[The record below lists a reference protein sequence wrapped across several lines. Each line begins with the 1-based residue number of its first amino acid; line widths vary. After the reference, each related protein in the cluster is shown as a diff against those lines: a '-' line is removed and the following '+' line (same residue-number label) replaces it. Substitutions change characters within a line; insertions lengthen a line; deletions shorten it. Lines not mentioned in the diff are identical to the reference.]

1 MLQKELKMKIYELK
15 DCRQDFE
22 YDDITIGRFSTMELA
37 IDAKENVEK
46 YVEITE
52 TLKEI
57 KSKIQ
62 YEYRVFKNDYSTNF
76 PEPILPVKPPKH
88 PESLLRGFISAKE
101 KFLKEGNLEQ
111 AEIYKKNYQDLCEEN
126 RRVNEQYNS
135 YYKEYC
141 EKSNEWRN
149 NMTEAF
155 EETLSEKEIQIYKLE
170 FDDYE
175 LPLRIEEVE
184 IEDESFKNYDLDFL
198 KGLL

>member
-1 MLQKELKMKIYELK
+1 MKIYELK
-15 DCRQDFE
+15 DSRQDFE
-22 YDDITIGRFSTMELA
+22 YGDITIGRFSTMDLA
-37 IDAKENVEK
+37 IDAKENVEN
-46 YVEITE
+46 YVQITD

-57 KSKIQ
+57 KLNIKFEQ
-62 YEYRVFKNDYSTNF
+62 VVFEKVYCANF

-88 PESLLRGFISAKE
+88 PDSLLRGFIAAKE

-126 RRVNEQYNS
+126 RRKNEQYNS
-135 YYKEYC
+135 LCKEYC
-141 EKSNEWRN
+141 EKSNVWQYD
-149 NMTEAF
+149 MTQAF
-155 EETLSEKEIQIYKLE
+155 EETLSEKEKQIYKLE

-184 IEDESFKNYDLDFL
+184 IEDESFKNYDLNFL

>member
-1 MLQKELKMKIYELK
+1 MKIYELK
-15 DCRQDFE
+15 DSRQDFE
-22 YDDITIGRFSTMELA
+22 YGDITIGRFSTMDLA
-37 IDAKENVEK
+37 IDAKENVEN
-46 YVEITE
+46 YVQITD

-62 YEYRVFKNDYSTNF
+62 YEFRVFENDYSTNF
-76 PEPILPVKPPKH
+76 PGPILPVKQPKH
-88 PESLLRGFISAKE
+88 PDSLLRGFIAAKD

-126 RRVNEQYNS
+126 RRKNEQYNS
-135 YYKEYC
+135 LCKEYC
-141 EKSNEWRN
+141 EKSNVWRYD
-149 NMTEAF
+149 MTQAF

-184 IEDESFKNYDLDFL
+184 IEDESFKNYDLNFL

>member
-1 MLQKELKMKIYELK
+1 MKIYELK
-15 DCRQDFE
+15 DSRQDFE
-22 YDDITIGRFSTMELA
+22 YGDITIGRFSTMDLA
-37 IDAKENVEK
+37 IEAKENVEN
-46 YVEITE
+46 YVQITD

-62 YEYRVFKNDYSTNF
+62 YEFGVFENDYCANF
-76 PEPILPVKPPKH
+76 PEPIPPVKQPKH
-88 PESLLRGFISAKE
+88 PDSLLRGFISAKD

-126 RRVNEQYNS
+126 RKKNEQYNS
-135 YYKEYC
+135 LCKEYC
-141 EKSNEWRN
+141 EKSNVWQYD
-149 NMTEAF
+149 MTEAF

-184 IEDESFKNYDLDFL
+184 IEDESFKNYDLNFL

>member
-1 MLQKELKMKIYELK
+1 MKIYELK
-15 DCRQDFE
+15 DCHQNYKYR
-22 YDDITIGRFSTMELA
+22 DIVIGRFSTMELA
-37 IDAKENVEK
+37 IEVKENIEK

-57 KSKIQ
+57 RSKILVQ
-62 YEYRVFKNDYSTNF
+62 YRVFENDYSTNF
-76 PEPILPVKPPKH
+76 PEPIRPVKPPKH
-88 PESLLRGFISAKE
+88 PESLLKSFISAKD

-135 YYKEYC
+135 FCNKYEN
-141 EKSNEWRN
+141 EFRVWGKS
-149 NMTEAF
+149 MIKAF

-184 IEDESFKNYDLDFL
+184 IEEESFQNYDLNFL

>member
-1 MLQKELKMKIYELK
+1 MKIYELK

-22 YDDITIGRFSTMELA
+22 YGDITIGRFSTMDLA

-46 YVEITE
+46 YVQITE
-52 TLKEI
+52 TLKKI
-57 KSKIQ
+57 KLNIKFEQ
-62 YEYRVFKNDYSTNF
+62 VVFEKVYCTNF
-76 PEPILPVKPPKH
+76 PKPIPPVKPTKH
-88 PESLLRGFISAKE
+88 PESLLSGFISAKD

-126 RRVNEQYNS
+126 RRKNEQYNS
-135 YYKEYC
+135 LCKKYC
-141 EKSNEWRN
+141 EKSNVWYYD
-149 NMTEAF
+149 MTEAF
-155 EETLSEKEIQIYKLE
+155 EETLSEKEKQIYKLE

-184 IEDESFKNYDLDFL
+184 IEDESFKNYDLNFL